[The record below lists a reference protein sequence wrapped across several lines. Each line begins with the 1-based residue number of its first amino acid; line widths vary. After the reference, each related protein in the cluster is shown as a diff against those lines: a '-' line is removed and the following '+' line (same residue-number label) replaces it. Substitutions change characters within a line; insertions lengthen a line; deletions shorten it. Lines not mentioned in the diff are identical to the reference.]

1 MKKIRLIALLVLLC
15 WQANEVRAQ
24 GAEVA
29 VAAATKKVLKA
40 IDLKIQRQQNQVIW
54 LQNAQKTVENI
65 MSKLKL
71 EEIGDWVEKQK
82 NIYQDYFDELHKV
95 KTLITYYQQIRNI
108 TGKQVKLVEEY
119 KNAWR
124 MIQQDKHFTPDEI
137 EFMGR
142 VYRGILNE
150 TVGNVDQLFI
160 VVNSFATKMSDA
172 RRMKII
178 GEVDS
183 KVDEN
188 LSDLRRFNTENV
200 QLSINRAKSENEI
213 NMVRDFY
220 GIKH

>member
-1 MKKIRLIALLVLLC
+1 MLLAFMC
-15 WQANEVRAQ
+15 WQLPNVSAQ
-24 GAEVA
+24 GAEIA

-54 LQNAQKTVENI
+54 LQNAQKTIENI

-82 NIYQDYFDELHKV
+82 NIYQEYFDELHKV
-95 KTLITYYQQIRNI
+95 KTLITYYQHIRNI

-124 MIQQDKHFTPDEI
+124 MVQQDKHFTTEEI
-137 EFMGR
+137 DFMGR

-150 TVGNVDQLFI
+150 TINNIDQLFI
-160 VVNSFATKMSDA
+160 VVNSFTTKMSDA

-188 LSDLRRFNTENV
+188 LNDLRKFNTENV

-213 NMVRDFY
+213 KMVRDFY
-220 GIKH
+220 GIKN

>member
-1 MKKIRLIALLVLLC
+1 MKSIRLLMLLAFMC
-15 WQANEVRAQ
+15 WQLPNASAQ
-24 GAEVA
+24 GAEIA

-54 LQNAQKTVENI
+54 LQNAQKTIENI

-124 MIQQDKHFTPDEI
+124 MVQQDKHFTPEEI
-137 EFMGR
+137 DFMGR

-150 TVGNVDQLFI
+150 TINNIDQLFI
-160 VVNSFATKMSDA
+160 VVNSFTTKMSDA

-188 LSDLRRFNTENV
+188 LNDLRKFNTENV
-200 QLSINRAKSENEI
+200 QLSINRAKSESEI
-213 NMVRDFY
+213 KMVRDFY
-220 GIKH
+220 GIKN